1 MLSKSDFGEIYGKAI
16 AASSSTPK
24 KHAPDIATLDWVGMS
39 MRKREGPIGF
49 DTSPLGLAPFTST
62 LESLREN
69 LERAALSGLNSQARS
84 KATRSPQGDK
94 MDQSADTQ
102 TMNDITRE
110 EFNAKLETIEVKMD
124 ARIEAVSSKIE
135 GFLAVQAERDRRL
148 DAVLAQ
154 IGKDNSE
161 TKSSIGSMKSTLI
174 VTAVST
180 VLAIVLGVA
189 GFNTALTAN
198 MLSAFSLGKGDRT
211 SATEVIAPVT
221 PKATPSPAPSD
232 QQK

>member
-1 MLSKSDFGEIYGKAI
+1 M
-16 AASSSTPK
+16 
-24 KHAPDIATLDWVGMS
+24 
-39 MRKREGPIGF
+39 
-49 DTSPLGLAPFTST
+49 APFTST